1 MTLQVF
7 VQLRQNAASEPRRI
21 VFARPEIPGIL
32 PAVEIVHREKIAIPV
47 LLAPSVRL
55 RELAGEQHVSVSGVE
70 IVEPSEAVVGR
81 YLRAAVDRWRRAGV
95 GEVEARK
102 RLTGSD
108 ELALAIVRAREADG
122 VITGLRPGSAGV
134 FPAASLTG
142 LADGCSIASELFM
155 VARGDGKTVVIA
167 NPATVVAPSQAQLA
181 ELALRS
187 ARSSRRL
194 FGFDPHVA
202 FLSDAAGSLG
212 SRKRFQSAEDRQ
224 QEKVRGAIETVR
236 ARDNTVRVESHMS
249 NGIESLGSG
258 PNVLVSCGPQAG
270 NPSYRLRQEYGAG
283 RVVGP
288 ISEGLDVP
296 VNVMSRG
303 STVEDIVD
311 LTAVTS
317 LLAGCG

>member
-1 MTLQVF
+1 M
-7 VQLRQNAASEPRRI
+7 
-21 VFARPEIPGIL
+21 FARPEIPGIL

-142 LADGCSIASELFM
+142 LADGCSIAS
-155 VARGDGKTVVIA
+155 VQG
-167 NPATVVAPSQAQLA
+167 
-181 ELALRS
+181 
-187 ARSSRRL
+187 
-194 FGFDPHVA
+194 
-202 FLSDAAGSLG
+202 
-212 SRKRFQSAEDRQ
+212 
-224 QEKVRGAIETVR
+224 
-236 ARDNTVRVESHMS
+236 
-249 NGIESLGSG
+249 
-258 PNVLVSCGPQAG
+258 
-270 NPSYRLRQEYGAG
+270 
-283 RVVGP
+283 
-288 ISEGLDVP
+288 
-296 VNVMSRG
+296 
-303 STVEDIVD
+303 
-311 LTAVTS
+311 
-317 LLAGCG
+317 